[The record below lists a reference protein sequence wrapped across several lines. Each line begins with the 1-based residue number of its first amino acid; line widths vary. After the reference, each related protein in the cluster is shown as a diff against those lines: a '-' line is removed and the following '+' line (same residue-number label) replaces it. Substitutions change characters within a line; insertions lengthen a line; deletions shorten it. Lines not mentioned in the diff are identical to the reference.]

1 MEGEKQGERHLLV
14 EAMSAVLGRLG
25 QVHSLWHQ
33 AEATYF
39 EPGAFRVALQNCI
52 TTARTVTFIL
62 QSHKKAIPDFADWYA
77 TYTDRFAA
85 DPVMKWAVTARN
97 KIEKQGDLD
106 TLSQVRAEL
115 VAGYSGNPTTPW
127 LPSINAT
134 PEQIRRS
141 IPAKYLDAHVIKTGV
156 LAIERRWVDTELP
169 DHEIL
174 DALAHVYG
182 QLALMVVGLH
192 DHLQWPI
199 PPKRPELGQH
209 LIADLLPD
217 GRTKSMERPP
227 ARRTINIKV
236 NDGKEIES
244 LAVPLPHDPKL
255 IKKARKRYDFTG
267 FDKLKESSTF
277 EETAE
282 ALFDQARYLM
292 LKDGY
297 HLPKALLFKGIMPV
311 EIISPKP
318 NDRREKYLV
327 MRQLAERIRAIEAD
341 GIIFISEAWT
351 AHPSEL
357 GPGQFAV
364 DVANRGEAL
373 VLWGATK
380 DGRQLSLQA
389 RITRKKVKKHKVK
402 SLGETE
408 RDTQHKIIAFA
419 PILDVWGRL
428 ADLKLD
434 DDSQWPEGF

>member
-1 MEGEKQGERHLLV
+1 MAGGKAGEQHPLV

-33 AEATYF
+33 AEAAYF
-39 EPGAFRVALQNCI
+39 EPGPFRVALQNCI

-77 TYTDRFAA
+77 TYTGRFAD

-97 KIEKQGDLD
+97 KIEKQGDLE

-115 VAGYSGNPTTPW
+115 VAAYAGNPTTPW
-127 LPSINAT
+127 MPAINAT
-134 PEQIRRS
+134 PEQIRRG
-141 IPAKYLDAHVIKTGV
+141 IPAKYLDAHVINTGV
-156 LAIERRWVDTELP
+156 LAIERRWVDAELP
-169 DHEIL
+169 DFEVL

-192 DHLQWPI
+192 DHLGWPI
-199 PPKRPELGQH
+199 PPHKPELGEH
-209 LIADLLPD
+209 LIGGLLPD

-227 ARRTINIKV
+227 ARRTINITVK
-236 NDGKEIES
+236 DGNEIES
-244 LAVPLPHDPKL
+244 LAIPLPHDPKQM
-255 IKKARKRYDFTG
+255 KKARKRYNYKG
-267 FDKLKESSTF
+267 FDKLRASSTF

-282 ALFDQARYLM
+282 AFFDQARHLM

-327 MRQLAERIRAIEAD
+327 MRQLAERIRTIEAD

-357 GPGQFAV
+357 GPGQFAE

-380 DGRQLSLQA
+380 DGKQMSLQA

-402 SLGETE
+402 ALGSTE
-408 RDTQHKIIAFA
+408 RDTQEKIIAFA
-419 PILDVWGRL
+419 PILQVWGRL

-434 DDSQWPEGF
+434 DDSQWPAGF